1 MMRYLFL
8 SLTLSCLW
16 SAEDAATKFTLPTTD
31 KEWRAL
37 KGMEMVVQLSVSENA
52 QPKLVLAAKQ
62 RVRVVPHPED
72 TWFCSW
78 ELADKTPVMWQGD
91 ATQAKG
97 FTKQLQI
104 KCYESGGAQNGPV
117 IYDNQKAKRFPWAD
131 VVNLP
136 DMIWTGPGAI
146 VMRGQLRGE
155 GIQGLGRG
163 ALRVKLI
170 PIQEH

>member
-1 MMRYLFL
+1 MMRYMLL
-8 SLTLSCLW
+8 SLVLSCLW
-16 SAEDAATKFTLPTTD
+16 SAEDAVAAFTLPTTD

-37 KGMEMVVQLSVSENA
+37 KGVVMVVQLNVSENG
-52 QPKLVLAAKQ
+52 QPKIALAAKH

-72 TWFCSW
+72 TWLCSW
-78 ELADKTPVMWQGD
+78 ELADKTPVNWRGD
-91 ATQAKG
+91 AAQTKG

-117 IYDNQKAKRFPWAD
+117 KYDNEKAKRSPWAD
-131 VVNLP
+131 VATLP

-146 VMRGQLRGE
+146 VMRGQLSGE
-155 GIQGLGRG
+155 GVKGLGRG

-170 PIQEH
+170 PILEH